1 MAGRG
6 ATQVEDA
13 AVRVILPVD
22 SPFESVGPHNRG
34 QVVEVSPE
42 EAHRLIETKGFA
54 LAVDEPAVE

>member
-1 MAGRG
+1 MQAEE
-6 ATQVEDA
+6 T

-42 EAHRLIETKGFA
+42 EARRLIETKGFA
-54 LAVDEPAVE
+54 LAVDEPAGE